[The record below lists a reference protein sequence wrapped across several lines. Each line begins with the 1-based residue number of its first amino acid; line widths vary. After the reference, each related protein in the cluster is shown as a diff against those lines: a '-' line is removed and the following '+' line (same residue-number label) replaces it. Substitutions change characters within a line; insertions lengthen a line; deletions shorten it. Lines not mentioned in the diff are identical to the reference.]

1 MNRQERK
8 IMGLTT
14 VSHSLVHLFE
24 GVLPPLIPLVMAEFG
39 TDYLHMGIVVTVFSY
54 AFGFGSLPA
63 GFFADKIGPRRLV
76 TLYLFGSGIFALC
89 VWPISS
95 LLFYGIIMGFI
106 GAFCSTYHPSSN
118 TLLSLS
124 IREKGKA
131 FGIHG
136 IAGSVGVAFVPILSA
151 WIGSLLGWRA
161 PHVFFGAL
169 GILAGLYSLT
179 IPRPVRFETERGT
192 TTDSGSGGGIPYA
205 TLAVFLLSATAL
217 GLTYKGIMTFIPVY
231 MGQNVS
237 LGFMN
242 MDKVALGGTM
252 ATIALFSGA
261 AGQYISGRLVDRFP
275 AEKLYLGAV
284 LLGTVF
290 VFIMAMAKDM
300 LLIGAAVLYA
310 LFYFAT
316 QPIQNFLLAGY
327 LPEHRRGLGYG
338 ILFFMTFGVGST
350 AATISG
356 YLADR
361 FGLRSVFY
369 AMGFCF
375 ILASGLIAYLVIR
388 SRKK

>member
-1 MNRQERK
+1 
-8 IMGLTT
+8 MGLTT

-63 GFFADKIGPRRLV
+63 GFLADKVGPRRLV
-76 TLYLFGSGIFALC
+76 TFFLFGSGIFALC
-89 VWPISS
+89 VWPINT
-95 LLFYGIIMGFI
+95 LLFYGIIMSVI

-118 TLLSLS
+118 TLLSLT

-136 IAGSVGVAFVPILSA
+136 IAGSLGVAIVPVLSA
-151 WIGSLLGWRA
+151 WIGSLFGWRA
-161 PHVFFGAL
+161 PHVVFGAL
-169 GILAGLYSLT
+169 GIMAGIYSLT
-179 IPRPVRFETERGT
+179 IPRPVRSRPEDTDTTE
-192 TTDSGSGGGIPYA
+192 SGSTRIPYG
-205 TLAVFLLSATAL
+205 TLIVFLMSATAL

-231 MGQNVS
+231 MGENVS

-252 ATIALFSGA
+252 ATVALFSGA
-261 AGQYISGRLVDRFP
+261 AGQYFAGRLVDRFP
-275 AEKLYLGAV
+275 AQKLYLGAV

-290 VFIMAMAKDM
+290 VFIMAMSKGL
-300 LLIGAAVLYA
+300 LLIVAAVLYA

-350 AATISG
+350 AATVSG
-356 YLADR
+356 YLADT
-361 FGLRSVFY
+361 FGLTSIFY

-375 ILASGLIAYLVIR
+375 ILASGLVGYLVIR
-388 SRKK
+388 SRRQVED

>member
-1 MNRQERK
+1 
-8 IMGLTT
+8 MGLTT

-54 AFGFGSLPA
+54 AFGFGSLPT
-63 GFFADKIGPRRLV
+63 GFLADRVGSRRLV

-89 VWPISS
+89 VWPVNS
-95 LLFYGIIMGFI
+95 LLFYGIIMAFI
-106 GAFCSTYHPSSN
+106 GAFCSAYHPSSN

-136 IAGSVGVAFVPILSA
+136 IAGSLGVAIAPGLSA
-151 WIGSLLGWRA
+151 WIGTLFGWRA
-161 PHVFFGAL
+161 PHAVFGAL
-169 GILAGLYSLT
+169 VIMAGIYSLT
-179 IPRPVRFETERGT
+179 IPRPE
-192 TTDSGSGGGIPYA
+192 GSKSKDAHSSKNGSIIRGIPYA
-205 TLAVFLLSATAL
+205 TLAVFLLSATTL

-237 LGFMN
+237 LDFMH
-242 MDKVALGGTM
+242 MGRVALGGTM
-252 ATIALFSGA
+252 ATIALLSGA
-261 AGQYISGRLVDRFP
+261 AGQYFAGRLVDRFP

-284 LLGTVF
+284 LIGMVF
-290 VFIMAMAKDM
+290 VFIMAMSKD
-300 LLIGAAVLYA
+300 LLLVAAAIFYA

-338 ILFFMTFGVGST
+338 IMFFMSFGVGST

-356 YLADR
+356 YLADT
-361 FGLRSVFY
+361 FGLKSVFY
-369 AMGFCF
+369 TMGFCF
-375 ILASGLIAYLVIR
+375 VFASVLAGYLVIR
-388 SRKK
+388 SLKQVES

>member
-1 MNRQERK
+1 
-8 IMGLTT
+8 MGLTT

-39 TDYLHMGIVVTVFSY
+39 TNYLHMGIVVTVFSY

-63 GFFADKIGPRRLV
+63 GFLADKVGPRRLV

-89 VWPISS
+89 VWPINS
-95 LLFYGIIMGFI
+95 LLYYGIVMGCI

-118 TLLSLS
+118 TLLSLT

-136 IAGSVGVAFVPILSA
+136 IAGSLGVAIVPVLSA
-151 WIGSLLGWRA
+151 WIGSLLGWKA
-161 PHVFFGAL
+161 PHVVFGAL
-169 GILAGLYSLT
+169 GIMAGLYSLT
-179 IPRPVRFETERGT
+179 IPRPRRLEEENLNTSK
-192 TTDSGSGGGIPYA
+192 DSAISFKVPYA
-205 TLAVFLLSATAL
+205 TLIVFLLSATSL

-231 MGQNVS
+231 MGENVS
-237 LGFMN
+237 LGFVHMN
-242 MDKVALGGTM
+242 KVALGGTM
-252 ATIALFSGA
+252 ATIALISGA
-261 AGQYISGRLVDRFP
+261 AGQYFAGRLVDRLP
-275 AEKLYLGAV
+275 AERLYLGAV

-290 VFIMAMAKDM
+290 VFLMAMSKGL
-300 LLIGAAVLYA
+300 LLIVAAILYA

-350 AATISG
+350 AATVAG
-356 YLADR
+356 YLADT
-361 FGLRSVFY
+361 FGLKSIFY
-369 AMGFCF
+369 TMGFCF
-375 ILASGLIAYLVIR
+375 ILASGLIGYLVVR
-388 SRKK
+388 SRDR